1 MGNHV
6 LIVDDEVGIREL
18 LTEILEDEGY
28 TVTSAA
34 GAGEARSIR
43 NRMRPDLVLLDI
55 WMPECDG
62 ITLLKEWATNGQLTM
77 PVVMMSGH
85 ATIETAVEAT
95 RIGAYD
101 FMEKPIALQK
111 LLTMVARAI
120 KSGVPQTKTEAVG
133 LTALGKSQ
141 KIQQLKQ
148 QLEQVSRIR
157 GPILLTGETGVGFE
171 ACARIIHLPNTPWVV
186 ADPEQMAAH
195 PLEVMRQASNGL
207 LFIRELA
214 QCGGR
219 ALTAFRQI
227 VAAQE
232 RQNIRLVCA
241 TTHPLSELARDTQFD
256 NGLLQ
261 QIAQLT
267 IPVPPLREHS
277 DDVVD
282 LANQMLT
289 QLIESRKIPPRRFS
303 TGALN
308 ALKNDPWP
316 GNIEQLQNVV
326 NTVAITATQEEIDL
340 AIINRVLAQ
349 YRSEPNESGTMPG
362 ISFDIPLREARD
374 IFERMY
380 FEYQIRQENGNMS
393 RVAEKAGLERTHLY
407 RKLKQLGLKPG
418 RRTE

>member
-28 TVTSAA
+28 TVTTA
-34 GAGEARSIR
+34 GGASEARSFR
-43 NRMRPDLVLLDI
+43 NRQRPDLVLLDI

-62 ITLLKEWATNGQLTM
+62 VTLLKEWAANGQLSM

-120 KSGVPQTKTEAVG
+120 KSGVPQPKSEAVG
-133 LTALGKSQ
+133 LAALGRSQ
-141 KIQQLKQ
+141 LVLNLKQ
-148 QLEQVSRIR
+148 QIEQASRIR
-157 GPILLTGETGVGFE
+157 APLLFTGEAGVGFE
-171 ACARIIHLPNTPWVV
+171 TCARLLHQPNTPWVV
-186 ADPEQMAAH
+186 ADPEQIAGH
-195 PLEVMRQASNGL
+195 PLEVLRQASNGL
-207 LFIRELA
+207 LFVRELA

-227 VAAQE
+227 VGALD
-232 RQNIRLVCA
+232 RHNIRLVCA
-241 TTHPLSELARDTQFD
+241 TTRPLTELMRDNQFD
-256 NGLLQ
+256 SQLLQ
-261 QIAQLT
+261 QLAQIT
-267 IPVPPLREHS
+267 IPVPALRDHS

-282 LANQMLT
+282 LANQLLN

-303 TGALN
+303 IAALN
-308 ALKNDPWP
+308 ALKNDTWP
-316 GNIEQLQNVV
+316 GNLDQLQNVV
-326 NTVAITATQEEIDL
+326 NTVAITATTEEVDANL
-340 AIINRVLAQ
+340 INRVLAQ
-349 YRSEPNESGTMPG
+349 YRSEAPDSGTVSG
-362 ISFDIPLREARD
+362 ISFDLPLREARD
-374 IFERMY
+374 IFERLY

-418 RRTE
+418 RRLD